1 MFPGG
6 GYSVLVL
13 ITFPS
18 FNTSQEGDHEDG
30 QGPSGDLMIHKVI
43 FTGSTEED
51 LQLAKVSRV
60 QFLKTGTKCGVEGQ
74 VDAGFQVGFV
84 FTYLCMFTYH
94 FQKLGM

>member
-1 MFPGG
+1 MVPGG

-18 FNTSQEGDHEDG
+18 FNASQEGDHEG
-30 QGPSGDLMIHKVI
+30 RQGPSCDLMIHKVI

-60 QFLKTGTKCGVEGQ
+60 CSGIPGIDRARDTKTI
-74 VDAGFQVGFV
+74 
-84 FTYLCMFTYH
+84 
-94 FQKLGM
+94 